1 MGRFKIWL
9 LALLIFFAS
18 SAALQAQEPITAT
31 ADAQLQPEMPRRLL
45 FTLEA
50 ASSEGDITSARL
62 FFRPTGSTV
71 RTSEPIQFDP
81 ASSVDLSH
89 EWQMQQNGIPPGT
102 HVEYHWSL
110 TDSAS
115 NTFETPRQTA
125 LALDPRFDWQT
136 MEEERLAIHWYDGGQ
151 EWGRQ
156 MFETGQRALAQLE
169 EELGTEVERQ
179 VRLVAYRSGE
189 DFRGAF
195 PPQQN
200 WIGGQAFPSLGV
212 TVQIIGA
219 GDESWME
226 TVLFH
231 ELSHLVFH
239 QALEGSLAS
248 APAWLDEGLAMYN
261 EPDSRDSERRVREAA
276 EANMLLPFS
285 HLQGNFGA
293 DGQVVGIA
301 YAQSEMMVT
310 YLIDD
315 CGRDGFR
322 TFIQNMV
329 DNMTVDRALEAACGY
344 DSQTLYNNWRQTLP
358 NAPAP
363 AGESEQ
369 VAEPATTRAPAPVST
384 RPVMQMR
391 LAFIAGGFCFIGLLM
406 IAILVVLIR
415 LLRPSRGAT

>member
-1 MGRFKIWL
+1 MGRLKSCL
-9 LALLIFFAS
+9 LALLIFLS
-18 SAALQAQEPITAT
+18 STVTLQAQEPITAT
-31 ADAQLQPEMPRRLL
+31 ADAQLRPEMPRRLL

-50 ASSEGDITSARL
+50 SSSEGELTTARL

-81 ASSVDLSH
+81 APAVTLMH

-102 HVEYHWSL
+102 NVEYHWSL
-110 TDSAS
+110 TDSAG
-115 NTFETPRQTA
+115 NTFETPRQTT
-125 LALDPRFDWQT
+125 LALDPRFNWQT
-136 MEEERLAIHWYDGGQ
+136 LEEERLAIHWYNGGQ

-156 MFETGQRALAQLE
+156 MFETGQRALEQLE

-179 VRLVAYRSGE
+179 VRLVAYQSGE
-189 DFRGAF
+189 EFRGAF
-195 PPQQN
+195 PPQQS

-219 GDESWME
+219 GDERWME

-276 EANMLLPFS
+276 EANTLLPFS

-315 CGRDGFR
+315 CGREGFR

-344 DSQTLYNNWRQTLP
+344 DAETLYNNWRQTLP
-358 NAPAP
+358 NAPAL
-363 AGESEQ
+363 AGEPEQ
-369 VAEPATTRAPAPVST
+369 VPEPATTTAPAPVST
-384 RPVMQMR
+384 GPVLQMR
-391 LAFIAGGFCFIGLLM
+391 LVFLAGGFCFIGLLM
-406 IAILVVLIR
+406 ISILVVLVR